1 MRNASKHIYLFD
13 HYRGLP
19 RQDVDEEG
27 LLLRVLFKIFEDDL
41 VVEQVLGETRD
52 VDLLVFALCDGLHR
66 GKRLV
71 GKTECKPLVL
81 AELWIRWRLLAAL
94 FLCQWKAGAHGVG
107 LVEVTLAKREET
119 SAFNKHTRC
128 RDQHATRSCRKNA
141 VVQPRQVH
149 SLLIH
154 SRGVRSLM

>member
-27 LLLRVLFKIFEDDL
+27 LLLRVLFKIFDDDL

-71 GKTECKPLVL
+71 GETECKPLVL

-107 LVEVTLAKREET
+107 LVEVSRWQNAKRLRHLT
-119 SAFNKHTRC
+119 NTRGAAINMQ
-128 RDQHATRSCRKNA
+128 RGRVGRMRWYSPGK
-141 VVQPRQVH
+141 
-149 SLLIH
+149 SIH
-154 SRGVRSLM
+154 C